1 MFFIF
6 LKIWHNRI
14 RMDFIQNEVHKMQ
27 KMGLSV
33 THSDNKINVKHNNRD
48 FEEQEWGHTTNSHIN
63 RDLTKYNTTFIKQDI
78 KEAYQE
84 AFGEAL
90 DEYNA
95 KQKRQDRKIDDYYE
109 YVKGLNDQHKKKGKS
124 TATTKYNVQDEIILT
139 IGNKETWDDLHSRF
153 LSSIND
159 KQEAERHFIEYKKKL
174 SDEIFKGFLDDFQ
187 AKHKHLHVF
196 NAAAHYD
203 EQGAPHMHLTFF
215 GKAEGMKKGLRLQP
229 RTTRAIA
236 QDLDG
241 DFYAKMLESDQKKY
255 DLVKEN
261 RERKKQGLEPL
272 QSDRKGDMSAGKNV
286 YTQFLAETKQILID
300 KAREVGFEYEAVG
313 KHDFGD
319 MDHFKEAMAQKKE
332 AFDKEINEYKQE
344 KQEEI
349 SKLEAEINDK
359 QKQAQEADKTAEEAN
374 QAAKEATKA
383 KDEASREERIA
394 RQNAELAQ
402 AQAESFR
409 KDLEKLKA
417 EKEAQESELSEITE
431 KIVDQNLEF
440 EEAKE
445 KQEQRIARLE
455 SKKELLKGEKELLK
469 DQVRENNSKISEQ
482 KAEISRNEAEIARH
496 NETTDFVTKRDD
508 FMARLERFEKDVD
521 KKLDYATEK
530 GVSTSMLYP
539 DKIIVGKKT
548 YEYLK
553 KRASYVDLFK
563 GFAKDFKQALV
574 DKIENSSI
582 VKALRKEIDHWKG
595 LFNAEKD
602 KNENLEKQKKDLEE
616 KNEKLYHDLGEMAY
630 QRATGK
636 ELGWQI
642 KEYFSEEEQKEL
654 EKEIAVRAKE
664 REEEDKQLER
674 DGFSYDR

>member
-1 MFFIF
+1 M
-6 LKIWHNRI
+6 
-14 RMDFIQNEVHKMQ
+14 QNIS
-27 KMGLSV
+27 LSV

-48 FEEQEWGHTTNSHIN
+48 FEEREWGHTTNSHIN
-63 RDLTKYNTTFIKQDI
+63 RDLSKYNTTFVKQDI

-90 DEYNA
+90 AEYNE
-95 KQKRQDRKIDDYYE
+95 KQKRKYLKIPDYYE
-109 YVKGLNDQHKKKGKS
+109 YIKGLNDQHKTKKSKGGK
-124 TATTKYNVQDEIILT
+124 ATTKYNLQDEIIIT
-139 IGNKETWDDLHSRF
+139 IGNKDYWDDIHSRIIG
-153 LSSIND
+153 SIHD
-159 KQEAERHFIEYKKKL
+159 KTEAEKVFIEYKKKQ
-174 SDEIFKGFLDDFQ
+174 SDEIFKEFLKDFQ

-196 NAAAHYD
+196 NAVAHYD
-203 EQGAPHMHLTFF
+203 EAGAPHMHLTFF
-215 GKAEGMKKGLRLQP
+215 GKAEGLKKGLRLQP
-229 RTTRAIA
+229 RTTRAVA

-255 DLVKEN
+255 DLAKEN
-261 RERKKQGLEPL
+261 LERKKQGLKPL
-272 QSDRKGDMSAGKNV
+272 QGDRKGDMSASANV
-286 YTQFLAETKQILID
+286 YKQFLMETKQILID
-300 KAREVGFEYEAVG
+300 KARELGLEYVATGTHDYG
-313 KHDFGD
+313 KD
-319 MDHFKEAMAQKKE
+319 MDEFKETMKKREE
-332 AFDKEINEYKQE
+332 AIDKEVDKYKQQ
-344 KQEEI
+344 KQAEIKQLDEEI
-349 SKLEAEINDK
+349 SDK
-359 QKQAQEADKTAEEAN
+359 RTQAQEAKATAKQAKSDAQKATQEKAQAEEA
-374 QAAKEATKA
+374 AKTATKA
-383 KDEASREERIA
+383 KDEATREERIA
-394 RQNAELAQ
+394 QQNAELAQ
-402 AQAESFR
+402 KQAESFR
-409 KDLEKLKA
+409 AELERLKA
-417 EKEAQESELSEITE
+417 EKQAQESELSEITE

-482 KAEISRNEAEIARH
+482 KQEISKNEAKIAQH
-496 NETTDFVTKRDD
+496 NEQKSFVTKRDE

-521 KKLDYATEK
+521 KKMDYATET
-530 GVSTSMLYP
+530 GVSTSMLYA
-539 DKIIVGKKT
+539 DKVIVGKKT

-595 LFNAEKD
+595 LFNAEKA

>member
-1 MFFIF
+1 
-6 LKIWHNRI
+6 
-14 RMDFIQNEVHKMQ
+14 MQ

-33 THSDNKINVKHNNRD
+33 THSDNKINIKHNNRS
-48 FEEQEWGHTTNSHIN
+48 FEEKEWGHTTNSHIN

-196 NAAAHYD
+196 NAVAHYD

-241 DFYAKMLESDQKKY
+241 DFYAKMLDSDQKKY

-383 KDEASREERIA
+383 KDEATREERIA
-394 RQNAELAQ
+394 KQNAEQAQ
-402 AQAESFR
+402 AQADSFR
-409 KDLEKLKA
+409 KALERLKA
-417 EKEAQESELSEITE
+417 EKSAQESELVERKEELAEITE
-431 KIVDQNLEF
+431 KIVDQNLEL

-445 KQEQRIARLE
+445 RQSQELAQQRKELEAQKNELKRQVEENISKINEQKQEISKNEAKIA
-455 SKKELLKGEKELLK
+455 
-469 DQVRENNSKISEQ
+469 QHNEQ
-482 KAEISRNEAEIARH
+482 KS
-496 NETTDFVTKRDD
+496 FVTKRDE

-530 GVSTSMLYP
+530 GVSTSMLYT
-539 DKIIVGKKT
+539 DKVIVGKKT

-595 LFNAEKD
+595 LFNAEKS
-602 KNENLEKQKKDLEE
+602 KNENLEKQKKDLEAR
-616 KNEKLYHDLGEMAY
+616 NDKLYHDLGEMAY

>member
-1 MFFIF
+1 
-6 LKIWHNRI
+6 
-14 RMDFIQNEVHKMQ
+14 MQ

-63 RDLTKYNTTFIKQDI
+63 RDLTKYNSTFIKQDI

-90 DEYNA
+90 EEYNS

-159 KQEAERHFIEYKKKL
+159 KQEAEKVFIEYKKKL

-187 AKHKHLHVF
+187 AKHKHIHVF
-196 NAAAHYD
+196 NATAHYD
-203 EQGAPHMHLTFF
+203 EAGAPHMHMTFF

-241 DFYAKMLESDQKKY
+241 DFYEKMLASDQKKY

-261 RERKKQGLEPL
+261 RERKRQGLEPL
-272 QSDRKGDMSAGKNV
+272 QGDRKGDMSAGKNV

-300 KAREVGFEYEAVG
+300 KAREVGFEYQAVG
-313 KHDFGD
+313 KHNWGD

-332 AFDKEINEYKQE
+332 ALDKEVNEYKQE
-344 KQEEI
+344 KQAEIKRLDEEI
-349 SKLEAEINDK
+349 KD
-359 QKQAQEADKTAEEAN
+359 KQAQAKEAGATAEQAN

-383 KDEASREERIA
+383 KDEATREERIA
-394 RQNAELAQ
+394 KQNAEEAQ
-402 AQAESFR
+402 AQADSFR
-409 KDLEKLKA
+409 RALEKLKSEKQA
-417 EKEAQESELSEITE
+417 ELDELTE
-431 KIVDQNLEF
+431 KVVDQNLEL
-440 EEAKE
+440 EEVKE
-445 KQEQRIARLE
+445 EKALIEADKNFLREQV
-455 SKKELLKGEKELLK
+455 KGNL
-469 DQVRENNSKISEQ
+469 SKISEQ
-482 KAEISRNEAEIARH
+482 SAKISEQENQIRENEAKISKNEAFMEQQTKQHEEQIDFLARRTKALQEIEQVSKVSYSDKNVVKAFGTVTIGQDHYENLKKKAGLFESIKRFANNLVSTIKETSVYKEMKATLQAEIE
-496 NETTDFVTKRDD
+496 
-508 FMARLERFEKDVD
+508 
-521 KKLDYATEK
+521 
-530 GVSTSMLYP
+530 
-539 DKIIVGKKT
+539 
-548 YEYLK
+548 
-553 KRASYVDLFK
+553 
-563 GFAKDFKQALV
+563 
-574 DKIENSSI
+574 
-582 VKALRKEIDHWKG
+582 HWKR
-595 LFNAEKD
+595 LFNAEKA

-616 KNEKLYHDLGEMAY
+616 KNNKLYHDLEEMAY

-654 EKEIAVRAKE
+654 EKEIGRRAQE